1 MGILERTRNAW
12 NIFLNKEQLTKRLS
26 DSEEV
31 GYGLVPYRAMGY
43 AHRYNKKTIIDPI
56 ITRIA
61 IDVAELSFKHVKM
74 DKNTETEEEQKSG
87 LNRCLTLE
95 ANIDQ
100 TCKEFIQDIVASM
113 MDEGVVAVVPVDTD
127 DDVMKSESYGIETMR
142 TGKIVGWHPRSVDVS
157 LYNDRTGQH
166 EQVRVSKTR
175 CAIIPNPLYEIVN
188 AENSNFKRLERKL
201 QLLDT
206 HDEKN
211 ASNKL
216 DLLIQTPYAL
226 KTDTRKAMAKDR
238 VEDIE
243 KQLTENKYGIAY
255 IGADEKIT
263 QLGRSLENN
272 LIQEIEKLKDEVY
285 NQLGLTKAVFDG
297 TASES
302 EITNYLT
309 RSIGVIGDRIRL
321 EFHRKFLS
329 DTARTQGHA
338 ITCSSD
344 PFYLI
349 PPTQVGGLA
358 DSLRR
363 NEIASTNEIRKGIHL
378 PRSDD
383 PKADQLFNPN
393 MPTEQDTGMQGA
405 EDPMEAERDEEA
417 AQIFEELPDEQ
428 LQEIVQYVRE
438 MVGPNVPDEQLLDS
452 LNDEQFKMVVDK
464 AKELMGEAP
473 SEETG

>member
-12 NIFLNKEQLTKRLS
+12 NIFLNKETLTKQLS
-26 DSEEV
+26 DAEEI
-31 GYGLVPYRAMGY
+31 GYSVVPYRAMGY
-43 AHRYNKKTIIDPI
+43 AQRYSKKTIIDPI

-61 IDVAELSFKHVKM
+61 IDVAELSFKHIKL
-74 DKNTETEEEQKSG
+74 DKNTSTEEEQQSG

-95 ANIDQ
+95 ANLDQ
-100 TCKEFIQDIVASM
+100 TCKDFIQDIVTSM
-113 MDEGVVAVVPVDTD
+113 FDEGVVAVVPVDTD
-127 DDVMKSESYGIETMR
+127 DDPMLSASYGIETMR
-142 TGKIVGWHPRSVDVS
+142 TGKIVGWHPKSVDVS
-157 LYNDRTGQH
+157 LYNDRTGQQ
-166 EQVRVSKTR
+166 EQVKVSKAK
-175 CAIIPNPLYEIVN
+175 CAIIPNPLYDIVN
-188 AENSNFKRLERKL
+188 AENSSFKRLERKL

-216 DLLIQTPYAL
+216 DMIIQTPYAI
-226 KTDTRKAMAKDR
+226 KSDTRKAMAKER

-255 IGADEKIT
+255 IGADEKVT

-272 LIQEIEKLKDEVY
+272 LLQEITALKDEVY
-285 NQLGLTKAVFDG
+285 NQLGMTKAVFDG

-309 RSIGVIGDRIRL
+309 RSIRVIGNRIRL
-321 EFHRKFLS
+321 EFHRKFLT

-338 ITCSSD
+338 IICTSD

-363 NEIASTNEIRKGIHL
+363 NEIASTNEIRNGIHL

-383 PKADQLFNPN
+383 PKADLLFNPN
-393 MPTEQDTGMQGA
+393 MPTDQDTGMQGTTDKIQA
-405 EDPMEAERDEEA
+405 ESDEEA
-417 AQIFEELPDEQ
+417 AKIFEELPDQ
-428 LQEIVQYVRE
+428 QFQELVAFAQGL
-438 MVGPNVPDEQLLDS
+438 VGENVPLEQISES

-464 AKELMGEAP
+464 AKELMNGTKN
-473 SEETG
+473 EETG